1 MTFQFLAAEE
11 TVRIWMPILIAVG
24 TVLLTVGLAQS
35 ATPSEVATPDRGS
48 VKSIEDQLP
57 GFPIEFPF
65 DDLFYAPWNMRGL
78 VFADLDGTPGLE
90 VIYSFQ
96 NRFPPHASEGFVAAW
111 DQNGHEVDG
120 FPVTTVGGAF
130 FAPSVGDLDN
140 DGTPEIVQVTVDEG
154 YEARLYVIEHDG
166 AVRPGFP
173 VTAGT
178 ASIADGATLYDL
190 DGDSMLEIVYI
201 SDQDAHVFEADGS
214 EWTSGWPV
222 PLTESAHGTPAVG
235 DVDRDGRPEI
245 FFTEWNRMHLLDI
258 DGNELPGWP
267 LEIDGARFAV
277 LSSAALADLDDDR
290 DLEIVVPALRGDMPR
305 ETTTE
310 VHVFQHDGTI
320 VPGWPQQE
328 WIESTECAPIVT
340 DLEGDGTP
348 EILIGSELITVE
360 VDPPV
365 TIHNARVYAW
375 DASGNAKPGFPWTT
389 DRYTSAITMLTAAD
403 MDGDGSIEI
412 FADAGLRDQEGRGYV
427 FGLDAEGQEL
437 TGFPLRPTGETTLN
451 GAVLGDVDL
460 DGDLELGAVSFTSS
474 GASMSLY
481 VNVYD
486 LPGTYRKW
494 LREWPTFHARNQR
507 GGVAKRSYRGWRV
520 VYADRPMAAPQA
532 D

>member
-1 MTFQFLAAEE
+1 MTFQYLAAED
-11 TVRIWMPILIAVG
+11 TVRHWMLILIAVG
-24 TVLLTVGLAQS
+24 TMLLTANLAQS
-35 ATPSEVATPDRGS
+35 APPSEAAAPDPGS

-57 GFPIEFPF
+57 GFPIVFPF
-65 DDLFYAPWNMRGL
+65 DNLFYAPWNMRGL
-78 VFADLDGTPGLE
+78 VLADLDGTPGLE
-90 VIYSFQ
+90 VIYSYQ

-111 DQNGHEVDG
+111 DQSGHEVDG
-120 FPVTTVGGAF
+120 FPVTTIGGAF
-130 FAPSVGDLDN
+130 FAPSIGDLDR
-140 DGTPEIVQVTVDEG
+140 DGTQEIVQVTVDDA
-154 YEARLYVIEHDG
+154 YQARIYVFEHDG

-190 DGDSMLEIVYI
+190 DGDSMLEVIYI

-222 PLTESAHGTPAVG
+222 PLTASAHGTPAVG

-245 FFTEWNRMHLLDI
+245 FLTEWNLMHLLDI

-267 LEIDGARFAV
+267 LGIDGARFAV

-290 DLEIVVPALRGDMPR
+290 DLEIVVPALIH
-305 ETTTE
+305 ETLTEARTE
-310 VHVFQHDGTI
+310 VYVFHHDGTI

-328 WIESTECAPIVT
+328 RIENTECPPIVT
-340 DLEGDGTP
+340 DLEGDG
-348 EILIGSELITVE
+348 ELDILIGSELISIE
-360 VDPPV
+360 LDPPV
-365 TIHNARVYAW
+365 TVHNARVHAW
-375 DASGNAKPGFPWTT
+375 DAAGNAKSGFPWTT
-389 DRYTSAITMLTAAD
+389 DQYTSAVTMLTAAD

-412 FADAGLRDQEGRGYV
+412 FADAGLDEDGRGFV
-427 FGLDAEGQEL
+427 FGLDAEGREL
-437 TGFPLRPTGETTLN
+437 PGFPLRPSGETTLN

-474 GASMSLY
+474 GANMSLS
-481 VNVYD
+481 VNVFD

-507 GGVAKRSYRGWRV
+507 GGMVKRSYRGWRV
-520 VYADRPMAAPQA
+520 VYADCPMAPPQA
-532 D
+532 E